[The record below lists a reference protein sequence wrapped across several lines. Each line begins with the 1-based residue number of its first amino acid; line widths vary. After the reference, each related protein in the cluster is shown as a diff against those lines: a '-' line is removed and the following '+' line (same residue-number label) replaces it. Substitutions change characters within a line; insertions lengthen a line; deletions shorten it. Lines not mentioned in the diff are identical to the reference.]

1 MSAQPVSEHASTE
14 RSPLRN
20 PLKLLVTAEP
30 WLAFLFSLLSFVLGI
45 FWFVVLVTLI
55 AVGSGLVVTLVGLPI
70 LVLTMFLWLK
80 AASLERARVRALLGV
95 EIEEPY
101 LPLPDDGWWARLK
114 TRLVDRH
121 VWLDLLY
128 LLLLLPIGVAEFVI
142 AVTAVGF
149 PLQLLSTPSWF
160 WISNPNFGPWVISDF
175 IEAVSIAVVGVPLL
189 LAAPYIL
196 VGLGRGHAWFARQ
209 LLGTDREAELSA
221 RVDQLTDSR
230 SRALDSAVADLRRI
244 ERDLHDGAQQRLV
257 KLSMDLG
264 MARAKMESDPEG
276 ALQLIT
282 EAHEESKL
290 AMREIRDLARGIH
303 PAVLTDRGLDAAVSA
318 LAGRSTVPV
327 TVDVELHRRLPD
339 AVEST
344 AYFIVAEALTNI
356 ARHSGATEASIRIRQ
371 DDSRLY
377 VEIADNG
384 TGGADPDR
392 GTGLAGMR
400 DRVAG
405 LDGTLTIESPEGGPT
420 TIRVELPCELSS
432 RKTQSS

>member
-1 MSAQPVSEHASTE
+1 MSVRTVPDAMPRN
-14 RSPLRN
+14 RSSLRN
-20 PLKLLVTAEP
+20 PLRLLVSSEP
-30 WLAFLFSLLSFVLGI
+30 WRALLFSILSFVLGV
-45 FWFVVLVTLI
+45 FWFVLLVVLIATGSGTVITLI
-55 AVGSGLVVTLVGLPI
+55 GLPI
-70 LVLTMFLWLK
+70 LALTMLLWIK
-80 AASLERARVRALLGV
+80 GARLERARVRALLGV
-95 EIEEPY
+95 EIQDPY
-101 LPLPDDGWWARLK
+101 RPLPARGWWARMK
-114 TRLVDRH
+114 VRLVDRH

-128 LLLLLPIGVAEFVI
+128 LLLLLPIGVAEFAI
-142 AVTAVGF
+142 AVFAVGF

-160 WISNPNFGPWVISDF
+160 WASNPVIGPWEISALF
-175 IEAVSIAVVGVPLL
+175 EAVSVAVIGLPLL
-189 LAAPYIL
+189 LAAPYVL
-196 VGLGRGHAWFARQ
+196 VGLGRGHAWFAQQ

-230 SRALDSAVADLRRI
+230 SRALDSAVSDLRRI

-276 ALQLIT
+276 AAKLIS
-282 EAHEESKL
+282 EAHDESKL

-371 DDSRLY
+371 DDELLHL
-377 VEIADNG
+377 EIADNG
-384 TGGADPDR
+384 AGGADPDR

-405 LDGTLTIESPEGGPT
+405 LDGTLTVESPTGGPT

-432 RKTQSS
+432 PKTQSS